1 MSPKTLTKLLIVTI
15 LVLGV
20 IWTGVGL
27 FFGSLGKPG
36 PLAAPVAVII
46 PKGASVAYIGDI
58 LAEAG
63 VIESPFKFRL
73 AVRMSFA
80 DRTLQAGEY
89 SFEPAINMREAIKK
103 ITGGDILHRT
113 VTLPEG
119 LTVSEIT
126 ERLLATDGLYG
137 PPLAFDEGA
146 LLPDTYAFEY
156 GDKVTEVMRRMS
168 SAMTTAVEQTWAERA
183 ADLPINSPQ
192 ELLVLASIIE
202 KETARDDERTTV
214 ASVFVNRLKKGM
226 KLQADPTV
234 IYGANNYAGDITNA
248 HLKED
253 HAYNTYVHKGLPPG
267 PICNPGRA
275 SIVAAANPAE
285 TDYLFFVADGK
296 GGHIFAKTYDEHR
309 KNVQNFLKI
318 QKELAK

>member
-36 PLAAPVAVII
+36 PLAEPAVVIV
-46 PKGASVAYIGDI
+46 PKGASVARIGDI

-80 DRTLQAGEY
+80 DRTMQAGEY

-119 LTVSEIT
+119 LTVAEIT

-168 SAMTTAVEQTWAERA
+168 SAMTTAVEQSWAERA

-296 GGHIFAKTYDEHR
+296 GGHVFAKTYDEHR
-309 KNVQNFLKI
+309 KNVQNFLKM